1 MIVDVLP
8 PAHGAMSSLVR
19 IAAGKEESNL
29 QQRTGLVQ
37 VYTGNGKGKS
47 TAAFGLA
54 LRAYGHGLKV
64 VIVQFLKRADY
75 GEHRAFARLAPQVEV
90 RAFGRE
96 GFLHTN
102 GVRDEDYRLAHQAL
116 EYAREV
122 MTQGR
127 ADILILDEINN
138 ALRFG
143 VLQVE
148 EVLDLLDLRPSHV
161 ELVLTGRGAPPELI
175 ARADLV
181 TEMREVKHPYHA
193 GVASRAGIEY

>member
-1 MIVDVLP
+1 MIVDVP
-8 PAHGAMSSLVR
+8 PPSHVALRSLAKIV
-19 IAAGKEESNL
+19 AGKEEDNL

-54 LRAYGHGLKV
+54 LRAWGHGLKV
-64 VIVQFLKRADY
+64 VIVQFLKQPNY
-75 GEHRAFARLAPQVEV
+75 GEHRAFAHLAPQLEV

-96 GFLHTN
+96 GFLHID
-102 GVRDEDYRLAHQAL
+102 GVTEADYDLTRQAL

-138 ALRFG
+138 ALRLG
-143 VLQVE
+143 VLQVQ
-148 EVLDLLDLRPSHV
+148 EVLDLLKLRPKHM
-161 ELVLTGRGAPPELI
+161 ELVLTGRGAPPEVI

-181 TEMREVKHPYHA
+181 TEMREIKHPYHA
-193 GVASRAGIEY
+193 GVGSRAGIEF